1 MSDASLIEHSITLP
15 NGVKVIARKEGIE
28 VRTVL
33 NSFTEEV
40 ITTLRWEAIEHLRS
54 LQFNNR

>member
-1 MSDASLIEHSITLP
+1 MSDAALIEHSISLP
-15 NGVKVIARKEGIE
+15 NGVKAIARKEGIE
-28 VRTVL
+28 VRTVI

-40 ITTLRWEAIEHLRS
+40 ITTLRWEQLDHLRA

>member
-1 MSDASLIEHSITLP
+1 MTTAALIEHSITLG
-15 NGVKVIARKEGIE
+15 GVKAIARKEGIE
-28 VRTVL
+28 VRVCH

>member
-1 MSDASLIEHSITLP
+1 VTTALIEHSITTGGAKL
-15 NGVKVIARKEGIE
+15 IARKKGIE
-28 VRTVL
+28 VRVVH

-40 ITTLRWEAIEHLRS
+40 ITTLRWEQIDHLRS

>member
-1 MSDASLIEHSITLP
+1 MTTALIEHSITLP
-15 NGVKVIARKEGIE
+15 NGVKAIARKEGVE
-28 VRTVL
+28 VRVVH

-40 ITTLRWEAIEHLRS
+40 ITTLRWEQIDHLRS